1 MQKNILALHIDN
13 SKPRESWKQYVFTPE
28 IWQRANAQQIAS
40 GVMIWE
46 YVGEQV
52 APTIQPVAQPIRPAA
67 LGAKKSGC
75 GCGGK
80 NKTT

>member
-1 MQKNILALHIDN
+1 MQKNILALYIEN
-13 SKPRESWKQYVFTPE
+13 GKPRESWKQYPFAPE
-28 IWQRANAQQIAS
+28 IWERTNAQQIAS

-46 YVGEQV
+46 YVGLQD
-52 APTIQPVAQPIRPAA
+52 APTIQPVAQPIRPSA